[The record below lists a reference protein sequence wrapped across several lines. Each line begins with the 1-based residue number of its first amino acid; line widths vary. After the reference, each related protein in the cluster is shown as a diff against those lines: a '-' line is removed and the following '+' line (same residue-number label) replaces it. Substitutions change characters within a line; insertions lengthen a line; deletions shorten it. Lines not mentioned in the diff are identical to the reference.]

1 MPLGFTDLVST
12 GLPCKQS
19 RGPAA
24 REGGGRHETPDEG
37 QGGAGRENPDLCQDR
52 GQCRRGQGHRMLLST
67 GDPPPTSPSPS
78 HASPGT
84 RLSSL
89 LVLVGCLSAAQ
100 RCTTGGH
107 RQRRAS
113 PTARYGGGRGD
124 LCSCGHRGDLAVTL
138 IADKIVLQIHAQP
151 LASPSGCL
159 VQGKGVL
166 GEVAAPRGT
175 HPRRTHPK
183 VLWPNPFGDLP
194 ARSGYPP
201 PHGPWP
207 QANPLP
213 LARQH
218 PLPLPLSTGLAKAP
232 TLCWHRIL
240 QLNPAA

>member
-1 MPLGFTDLVST
+1 MKG
-12 GLPCKQS
+12 
-19 RGPAA
+19 RGERGGKTRTCAKTAGNAA
-24 REGGGRHETPDEG
+24 VARGTACSSPRET
-37 QGGAGRENPDLCQDR
+37 
-52 GQCRRGQGHRMLLST
+52 
-67 GDPPPTSPSPS
+67 PPPTSPSPS

-89 LVLVGCLSAAQ
+89 LVLVGRLSAAQ

-124 LCSCGHRGDLAVTL
+124 LCFCGHRGDLAVTL

-183 VLWPNPFGDLP
+183 VLWPNPFGDLS

-240 QLNPAA
+240 RLNPAA

>member
-19 RGPAA
+19 RDPAA

-52 GQCRRGQGHRMLLST
+52 GQCRRGQGHHMLLST
-67 GDPPPTSPSPS
+67 GDPPTSPSPS

-89 LVLVGCLSAAQ
+89 LVLVGRLSAAQ
-100 RCTTGGH
+100 RSRRCTTGEH

-113 PTARYGGGRGD
+113 PTALYGGGRGD
-124 LCSCGHRGDLAVTL
+124 PCSCSHHGDPAIML

-151 LASPSGCL
+151 LASLSGCF

-166 GEVAAPRGT
+166 GKVAAPRGT

-183 VLWPNPFGDLP
+183 VLWPNPFGDLS
-194 ARSGYPP
+194 ARPGYPLP
-201 PHGPWP
+201 TAPGPRRTRSP
-207 QANPLP
+207 SLGTIRSRSP
-213 LARQH
+213 
-218 PLPLPLSTGLAKAP
+218 
-232 TLCWHRIL
+232 
-240 QLNPAA
+240 